1 MGTINPET
9 LYNKIYA
16 ESPLKNNTVI
26 MEEVT
31 TKDFRELLQRTKPNF
46 ENSGDASEKELL
58 ESLSKLVQ
66 TKADIDMDSC
76 KKVCS
81 NIQDNFCSSMCS
93 KIGAQAPISSR
104 VVIGGIFITLTAAF
118 IYKIRAGGLVHDL
131 HENNCDE
138 NNCDE
143 NNNNNNSD
151 TEKNVYSDEDVVEAP
166 RIVHIKR
173 GWFW

>member
-1 MGTINPET
+1 MNPET
-9 LYNKIYA
+9 IYNKVYSD
-16 ESPLKNNTVI
+16 SPLRNNTGI
-26 MEEVT
+26 IDEVT
-31 TKDFRELLQRTKPNF
+31 TDGFRDFLQRTKPNF
-46 ENSGDASEKELL
+46 ESSGDSSEKELL

-93 KIGAQAPISSR
+93 KIGTQSPISSR
-104 VVIGGIFITLTAAF
+104 AVIGGIFITLTAAF
-118 IYKIRAGGLVHDL
+118 IYKIRAGGLIHDL

-138 NNCDE
+138 NN
-143 NNNNNNSD
+143 NNSD
-151 TEKNVYSDEDVVEAP
+151 TEKTVHSDEVVVEAP